1 MCGIGA
7 LLDPAGTIPADAAR
21 RMVEELRHRGPD
33 GDAVKRAGAATL
45 CHTRLAIIDIEGGD
59 QPLDSE
65 DGDISVVVNGEIY
78 NHLDLRAGLE
88 RRGHR
93 FSTHSDCEVVAH
105 L

>member
-45 CHTRLAIIDIEGGD
+45 CHTRLAIIDVEGGD

-65 DGDISVVVNGEIY
+65 EGGVVVVVKGEI
-78 NHLDLRAGLE
+78 HTPRARRPPRE
-88 RRGHR
+88 RRGPR
-93 FSTHSDCEVVAH
+93 SPPPSDCEVIAH
-105 L
+105 A